1 MYQEYQVPR
10 EDSIHCYATVNSSVI
25 MSAAGG
31 PRIVYEAGP
40 EDMVGDDVEVQD
52 QQHGGD
58 GDDEAAKPNAAPTLS
73 KSWAVSSAHV
83 PSYTGGK
90 VMLCRG
96 PGTKNLYGRKPTAA
110 TASADD
116 DDDAVMNDGDD
127 EAEGNTSAD
136 AGGDGDTGKPFL
148 LAPCGGDLSLID
160 ATRGVRARTLRTG
173 CSTSHASAASI
184 ANYDEAAMGDDD
196 DDDGA
201 LDRDALTAYALAPN
215 DADLVVCSRDSILRQ
230 YDLSGSASSY
240 GGELGEG
247 PAKVRRTIGKSGHDL
262 PVTHIEFHC
271 SGIFFATGSVDGCV
285 KVWDLRGGYATHSFR
300 PPAGG
305 RGGASAV
312 SRLAWQPDATRLILA
327 IGREDGSICL
337 HDLRSE
343 TSDVPIVRTT
353 DHVSAVTCMVWAGKD
368 RGLFITAGRDAII
381 NTWSVEE
388 EVIDAASAGN
398 QQGRK
403 KKKRR
408 KDGAS
413 APTTTKIVYRRVC
426 TLPVYEQI
434 EGMVVLPHY
443 YHYHPDLVNTD
454 IVIATAGSKGVVRVW
469 RASKVDA
476 KEGFQDSRLS
486 TVGDFQCV
494 AEQDAR
500 SAFGEQRGG
509 YMGLLRTSHRNRLR
523 ISASSHCPEELIAI
537 DAEHN
542 MSFLNLE
549 GRSTDTDSIV
559 EGKAVLRMDR
569 TIVGHNDEI
578 LDLRVIPSATPTS
591 GDNMNDASA
600 PPPAQKVAVA
610 TNSAQIRIFELGTY
624 SCSVLDGHTETVLSI
639 DVSPCGRYL
648 SSCGKDKTMRLW
660 HVESGKCVAIA
671 TGHTEAIGASAL
683 SRKLGRYDVGGK
695 SARNGGGA
703 FALTASKDRTLK
715 RWALPGSS
723 ELDACAAA
731 AKDGEELSLRSLNS
745 VRAHEKDINIVS
757 VAPNDSLV
765 ATGSQDKTVKLWNS
779 SDLSLRGTIRGHK
792 RGVWDCQFSP
802 FDRVLATCSG
812 DRTVKLWSLS
822 DLSCVRTF
830 QGHAAST
837 LRVRFLGGGLQLM
850 SSGADGLVKLWT
862 IRTNECE
869 ATMDGHNDK
878 VWALDLHQD
887 GTTFVSGGADSRIIV
902 WNDTTKELEDA
913 KRDEEEKNILMEQR
927 LSNHLRFKE
936 YEKALEIALEL
947 DKPRQALKVLTAI
960 IENDVQKG
968 QNSMSTLKDH
978 VKSWPMSRTT
988 QVLRYCRDWNTRARN
1003 SHVAMLTVRAI
1014 VSSIPAQ
1021 TLAAADGVPELMAGI
1036 MPYAERHFQ
1045 RLDKL
1050 YTSSYLIDYTLMTM
1064 GTMDDE
1070 IAEDYSTWETNQAN
1084 KLVLPPTKIDGKI
1097 QVGGT
1102 VAVGGIK
1109 KKQRQD
1115 DESEVEDEVVT
1126 VGESGSESSS
1136 SSESESDND
1145 E

>member
-1 MYQEYQVPR
+1 
-10 EDSIHCYATVNSSVI
+10 
-25 MSAAGG
+25 MSAA
-31 PRIVYEAGP
+31 PRIVYEASP
-40 EDMVGDDVEVQD
+40 EDIQAAGGEDKVQA
-52 QQHGGD
+52 
-58 GDDEAAKPNAAPTLS
+58 DEAAKLNAAPKLS
-73 KSWAVSSAHV
+73 RSWAVSSAHV

-90 VMLCRG
+90 VVLCRG
-96 PGTKNLYGRKPTAA
+96 RGAKNLYSRRPEPAKKSEDGIEI
-110 TASADD
+110 DV
-116 DDDAVMNDGDD
+116 DAEEKEDGNDITTND
-127 EAEGNTSAD
+127 EEED
-136 AGGDGDTGKPFL
+136 AQKPFL

-173 CSTSHASAASI
+173 CATSHPSSSL
-184 ANYDEAAMGDDD
+184 YDESAMADD

-215 DADLVVCSRDSILRQ
+215 DTDLIVCSRDTILRQ
-230 YDLSGSASSY
+230 YDLSGSSSSY

-247 PAKVRRTIGKSGHDL
+247 PAKVRRTIGRSGHDL
-262 PVTHIEFHC
+262 PVTNIEFHC
-271 SGIFFATGSVDGCV
+271 SGIFFATGSVDGSV

-300 PPAGG
+300 PRAGG

-312 SRLAWQPDATRLILA
+312 SRLAWQPDATHLMLA

-343 TSDVPIVRTT
+343 MADVPVVTLT

-368 RGLFITAGRDAII
+368 RGLFITSGRDAIV

-388 EVIDAASAGN
+388 EIVDRGTVIG
-398 QQGRK
+398 GRK

-408 KDGAS
+408 KDEEGGRRS
-413 APTTTKIVYRRVC
+413 VQGEVAPTTKAVYRRIC

-443 YHYHPDLVNTD
+443 YHYHPNLTGTD

-469 RASKVDA
+469 RASQIDA
-476 KEGFQDSRLS
+476 KQGYDDSPS
-486 TVGDFQCV
+486 SSASVADFECV
-494 AEQDAR
+494 AEQDAH
-500 SAFGEQRGG
+500 SAFGEKRGG

-523 ISASSHCPEELIAI
+523 VSASSHCPEELIAI

-542 MSFLNLE
+542 MTFLNLE
-549 GRSTDTDSIV
+549 GGMSKGDDV
-559 EGKAVLRMDR
+559 MVDGMAALRMDR

-578 LDLRVIPSATPTS
+578 LDLRVIPCIPLSDES
-591 GDNMNDASA
+591 GSDVARTEMI
-600 PPPAQKVAVA
+600 AVA
-610 TNSAQIRIFELGTY
+610 TNSAQVRIFELGTW
-624 SCSVLDGHTETVLSI
+624 SCNVLDGHTETVLSI

-648 SSCGKDKTMRLW
+648 ASCGKDKTMRLW
-660 HVESGKCVAIA
+660 HIESGKCVATA
-671 TGHTEAIGASAL
+671 TGHTEAIGACAL

-695 SARNGGGA
+695 AAQNGGGA

-723 ELDACAAA
+723 ELNARASSSDE
-731 AKDGEELSLRSLNS
+731 DEFSLRVLNS

-765 ATGSQDKTVKLWNS
+765 ATGSQDKMVKLWNS
-779 SDLSLRGTIRGHK
+779 SDLSLRGTLKGHK

-802 FDRVLATCSG
+802 YDRVVATCSG

-837 LRVRFLGGGLQLM
+837 LRVRFLSGGLQLM

-887 GTTFVSGGADSRIIV
+887 GSTFVTGGADSRILV
-902 WNDTTKELEDA
+902 WNDTTKEVEDA
-913 KRDEEEKNILMEQR
+913 KREEAERNILMEQR

-947 DKPRQALKVLTAI
+947 DKPRQALKVLSAI
-960 IENDVQKG
+960 IESDVQKG
-968 QNSMSTLKDH
+968 ESSMSTLRSH
-978 VKSWPMSRTT
+978 VKSWPVSRTA

-1003 SHVAMLTVRAI
+1003 SHVAMLTVKAI

-1021 TLAAADGVPELMAGI
+1021 QLATADGVPELMAGI
-1036 MPYAERHFQ
+1036 LPYAERHFQ

-1050 YTSSYLIDYTLMTM
+1050 YTSSYLIDYTLLSM
-1064 GTMDDE
+1064 GNLDDNV
-1070 IAEDYSTWETNQAN
+1070 AEDYSAWEAN
-1084 KLVLPPTKIDGKI
+1084 SKLVLPPSQVEGKT
-1097 QVGGT
+1097 QVGGS
-1102 VAVGGIK
+1102 VLVGKPKAVNNNK
-1109 KKQRQD
+1109 D
-1115 DESEVEDEVVT
+1115 DEEREDTDEVIT
-1126 VGESGSESSS
+1126 VGESESSS
-1136 SSESESDND
+1136 SESDSGD

>member
-1 MYQEYQVPR
+1 
-10 EDSIHCYATVNSSVI
+10 
-25 MSAAGG
+25 MSAGGG
-31 PRIVYEAGP
+31 PRIVYEASP
-40 EDMVGDDVEVQD
+40 EDVAGGDDVNVQER
-52 QQHGGD
+52 QHD
-58 GDDEAAKPNAAPTLS
+58 DEDEAAKSNAAPTLS

-90 VMLCRG
+90 VVLCRG
-96 PGTKNLYGRKPTAA
+96 RGAKNLYGRKPVVVA
-110 TASADD
+110 TASASAAGHNE
-116 DDDAVMNDGDD
+116 AVMKDVDDEEANKSTGSAEGDD
-127 EAEGNTSAD
+127 
-136 AGGDGDTGKPFL
+136 TGEPFL

-173 CSTSHASAASI
+173 CSTSHAAAASI
-184 ANYDEAAMGDDD
+184 ANYDEAAMAVED

-201 LDRDALTAYALAPN
+201 LDRDALTAYALSPN
-215 DADLVVCSRDSILRQ
+215 DTDLIVCSRDSILRQ

-247 PAKVRRTIGKSGHDL
+247 PAKVRRTIGRSGHDL

-271 SGIFFATGSVDGCV
+271 SGIFFATGSVDGSV

-312 SRLAWQPDATRLILA
+312 SGLAWQPDATRLILA
-327 IGREDGSICL
+327 IGREDGSVCL

-343 TSDVPIVRTT
+343 TSDVPIVRAT

-381 NTWSVEE
+381 NTWIVED
-388 EVIDAASAGN
+388 EVVDGSSAGS
-398 QQGRK
+398 QGKKK

-408 KDGAS
+408 RDGSS
-413 APTTTKIVYRRVC
+413 ALATTKIVYRRIC

-443 YHYHPDLVNTD
+443 YHYHPKLVNTD
-454 IVIATAGSKGVVRVW
+454 VVVATAGSKGVVRVW

-476 KEGFQDSRLS
+476 KGGFEDSRQS
-486 TVGDFQCV
+486 TVSDFECV

-500 SAFGEQRGG
+500 SAFGEKRGG

-542 MSFLNLE
+542 MSFINLE
-549 GRSTDTDSIV
+549 GRTTEDADAIV

-578 LDLRVIPSATPTS
+578 LDLRVIPSASTRS
-591 GDNMNDASA
+591 GGGMDGAAA
-600 PPPAQKVAVA
+600 PSSLQKVAVA

-624 SCSVLDGHTETVLSI
+624 SCNVLDGHTETVLSI
-639 DVSPCGRYL
+639 DISPCGRYL
-648 SSCGKDKTMRLW
+648 SSCGKDKTMRIW

-683 SRKLGRYDVGGK
+683 SRKPGRYDVGGK

-731 AKDGEELSLRSLNS
+731 KDCQELSLRSLNS

-837 LRVRFLGGGLQLM
+837 LRVRFLSGGLQLM

-887 GTTFVSGGADSRIIV
+887 GNTFVSGGADSRIIV
-902 WNDTTKELEDA
+902 WNDTTKEIEDA

-1003 SHVAMLTVRAI
+1003 SHVAMLTVKAI

-1050 YTSSYLIDYTLMTM
+1050 YTSSYLIDYTLMSM
-1064 GTMDDE
+1064 GTMDDN
-1070 IAEDYSTWETNQAN
+1070 IAQDYSTWEANQAN
-1084 KLVLPPTKIDGKI
+1084 KLVLPPTQLDGKI

-1102 VAVGGIK
+1102 VAVGGIT
-1109 KKQRQD
+1109 KKQLQGEGRD
-1115 DESEVEDEVVT
+1115 SKKEEEVLT

-1136 SSESESDND
+1136 SDSESDTD

>member
-1 MYQEYQVPR
+1 M
-10 EDSIHCYATVNSSVI
+10 SSV
-25 MSAAGG
+25 GG
-31 PRIVYEAGP
+31 PRIVYEASP
-40 EDMVGDDVEVQD
+40 EHMAGSDDVDVQD
-52 QQHGGD
+52 QQHGD
-58 GDDEAAKPNAAPTLS
+58 EDEAAKLNAAPTLS

-90 VMLCRG
+90 VVLCRG
-96 PGTKNLYGRKPTAA
+96 RGAKNLYGRKAVA
-110 TASADD
+110 ASADG
-116 DDDAVMNDGDD
+116 DDDAVMKDANDEGDQKSPGT
-127 EAEGNTSAD
+127 AEVDD
-136 AGGDGDTGKPFL
+136 AEKPFL

-173 CSTSHASAASI
+173 CSTSHAATASI
-184 ANYDEAAMGDDD
+184 ANYDEAAMADDDD

-201 LDRDALTAYALAPN
+201 TDRDALTAYALAPN
-215 DADLVVCSRDSILRQ
+215 DTDLIVCSRDSILRQ

-247 PAKVRRTIGKSGHDL
+247 PAKVRRTIGRSGHDL

-271 SGIFFATGSVDGCV
+271 SGIFFATGSVDGSV

-312 SRLAWQPDATRLILA
+312 SRLAWQPDATHLILA

-343 TSDVPIVRTT
+343 SSDVPIVRTT

-368 RGLFITAGRDAII
+368 RGLFLTAGRDAII
-381 NTWSVEE
+381 NTWSIEE
-388 EVIDAASAGN
+388 EVVDSASAGN
-398 QQGRK
+398 QGSRK

-408 KDGAS
+408 KDGGS
-413 APTTTKIVYRRVC
+413 LAPTTTKTVYRRIC

-469 RASKVDA
+469 RASMVDA
-476 KEGFQDSRLS
+476 KDGFEDSSRHPS
-486 TVGDFQCV
+486 VSDFQCV

-500 SAFGEQRGG
+500 SAFGEKRGG

-523 ISASSHCPEELIAI
+523 VSVSSHCPEELIAI
-537 DAEHN
+537 DSEHN

-549 GRSTDTDSIV
+549 GRTATCADAIV

-578 LDLRVIPSATPTS
+578 LDLRVIPSVSTRN
-591 GDNMNDASA
+591 GNGRDDADA
-600 PPPAQKVAVA
+600 PSSLQKVAVA

-624 SCSVLDGHTETVLSI
+624 SCNVLDGHTETVLSI

-683 SRKLGRYDVGGK
+683 SRKIGRYDVGGK
-695 SARNGGGA
+695 AARNGGGA

-715 RWALPGSS
+715 RWALPGAS

-731 AKDGEELSLRSLNS
+731 KNAEELSLRSLNS

-765 ATGSQDKTVKLWNS
+765 ATGSQDRTVKLWNS

-837 LRVRFLGGGLQLM
+837 LRVRFLSGGLQLM

-960 IENDVQKG
+960 IENDIQKG
-968 QNSMSTLKDH
+968 QNSMSTLKEH
-978 VKSWPMSRTT
+978 FQSWPMSRTT

-1003 SHVAMLTVRAI
+1003 SHVAMLTVKAI
-1014 VSSIPAQ
+1014 VCSIPAQ
-1021 TLAAADGVPELMAGI
+1021 TLAAADGIPELMAGI

-1050 YTSSYLIDYTLMTM
+1050 YTSSYLIDYTLMSM
-1064 GTMDDE
+1064 GNMDDS
-1070 IAEDYSTWETNQAN
+1070 IAEDYSTWEANQDK
-1084 KLVLPPTKIDGKI
+1084 KLVLPPTQVDGKI

-1102 VAVGGIK
+1102 VAVGAIK
-1109 KKQRQD
+1109 KKQLQGEGSDND
-1115 DESEVEDEVVT
+1115 DEKEEVIT
-1126 VGESGSESSS
+1126 VGESESESESSS
-1136 SSESESDND
+1136 SDSDSDND